1 MTELDEAIYGINAD
15 LEVYCGYDEK
25 LTALNASNKLQDW
38 QEPGDVEFASK
49 ATKLE
54 LADRMI
60 ALWTA
65 YKNNAI

>member
-1 MTELDEAIYGINAD
+1 MDESIYGINGD
-15 LEVYCGYDEK
+15 LEVFAGYDEK
-25 LTALNASNKLQDW
+25 LTALNAKNTLQDW
-38 QEPGDVEFASK
+38 QEPGDVEFADK

>member
-1 MTELDEAIYGINAD
+1 MIELDESIYGINKD

-25 LTALNASNKLQDW
+25 LTEMNAKNKPQDW

-49 ATKLE
+49 EKKLE
-54 LADRMI
+54 LANRMI

-65 YKNNAI
+65 YKNNLE